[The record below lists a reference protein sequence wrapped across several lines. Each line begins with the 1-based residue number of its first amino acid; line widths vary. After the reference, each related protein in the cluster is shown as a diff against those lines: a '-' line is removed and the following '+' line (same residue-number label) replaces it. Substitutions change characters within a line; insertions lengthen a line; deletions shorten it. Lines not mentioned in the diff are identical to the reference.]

1 MILEDIV
8 ESLRDTPYSIESR
21 IENQLILER
30 ILEKLEELRDRY
42 TRIRESVS
50 TLLRSDPD
58 FRAYQTF
65 HSNKLE
71 LQGPDL
77 ETTFELIS
85 EFTNSGEP
93 DDLRLFSAIQSV
105 VSDQHLVEV
114 LGQHQANILVE
125 RIALEFTD
133 ERPFGET
140 DLRAI
145 NGFCIQD
152 NMSAGTYRTSDRL
165 NLGQNFE
172 DGDPF
177 WFSRELD
184 HPVEV
189 RWQDVPDHLRQIC
202 NYISAR
208 HECAP
213 LAAAVAHTWFTH
225 VHPFHD
231 GNGRTARLLAN
242 LVLIRNNWPPITI
255 SKGKRDEYIDALTES
270 DKGGDI
276 RLLFELFTDCLD
288 MNLSD
293 LEDPEFWG
301 RRYKSELQQNLQ
313 QRVSDWTICAREF
326 VDSLRGYLRQRGW
339 ILERVSMPDNATFLL
354 LEESQRR
361 ASTLFGK
368 LRHPDGRE
376 IRIVLSF
383 MTSLFKQSR
392 DFNSTIDGQHYPP
405 TLYFIERDYDPN
417 SAFPFV
423 QREKSK
429 LKVRE
434 FTFYPGA
441 EKSTLFRFG
450 THEPMVLKAS
460 INELC
465 LQICSDLDEIP
476 TPARLDQSTTGV
488 ATSDTHSESR
498 TSVGNFEIASAIS
511 ILEQSVNKD
520 PVKTWQDV
528 MERLVSFVLAGR
540 CLQRSLAIDGVL
552 LSTIGVI
559 VRSVA
564 EKFPDLSGEPRKAK
578 EVSKGPG
585 LKMIDLLVIAVDRAA
600 NDRLVIVESNHENP
614 EPTLVD
620 VSRQYGRRKRGHQ

>member
-1 MILEDIV
+1 MILENIV
-8 ESLRDTPYSIESR
+8 ESLQDTPYSIESR
-21 IENQLILER
+21 IENQLTLER
-30 ILEKLEELRDRY
+30 ILEKLEELRERY
-42 TRIRESVS
+42 IRIRESVS

-77 ETTFELIS
+77 ETTYELIS
-85 EFTNSGEP
+85 EFTKSGEP

-140 DLRAI
+140 DLRAL
-145 NGFCIQD
+145 NSFCIQD
-152 NMSAGTYRTSDRL
+152 NMLAGTYRTSDRL

-255 SKGKRDEYIDALTES
+255 SKGKRDEYLDALTES

-339 ILERVSMPDNATFLL
+339 VLERVSMPDNATFLL

-450 THEPMVLKAS
+450 THDPMVLKAS
-460 INELC
+460 IDELSQ
-465 LQICSDLDEIP
+465 QICSDLDALSPPVRVSEAANEVEP
-476 TPARLDQSTTGV
+476 NPAV
-488 ATSDTHSESR
+488 SDSR
-498 TSVGNFEIASAIS
+498 VTIGNFEIARAITV
-511 ILEQSVNKD
+511 LEQEVQRHSVA
-520 PVKTWQDV
+520 TWQDV
-528 MERLVSFVLAGR
+528 MDLLLTSVLAGN
-540 CLQRSLAIDGVL
+540 CLQQSLEINGVL
-552 LSTIGVI
+552 GSTIGEI
-559 VRSVA
+559 VRSVG
-564 EKFPDLSGEPRKAK
+564 EKIPDLSNEPLKSKDERK
-578 EVSKGPG
+578 GTG
-585 LKMIDLLVIAVDRAA
+585 FKMIDLLVSALDRAQT
-600 NDRLVIVESNHENP
+600 DRLVIVASNHEKP
-614 EPTLVD
+614 HPTLVD
-620 VSRQYGRRKRGHQ
+620 SSRKYGRKLWN